1 MRSLLADDAAFFG
14 VRFAHRTNLNFMKF
28 NSFEFRAAVIALVA
42 LGFLTFSFSAGA
54 RNTQGPVSPPR
65 ATPLPA
71 NKPTTTPT
79 PGVPNKGI
87 PQAQISPVP
96 PTLSDLQS
104 KIQSR
109 LVAPEVRRGQIGL
122 KIVSLNSGKVIF
134 EQNGEK
140 YLMPASNMKN
150 FTVAAAMEKLTPDF
164 RFVTS
169 VYAPSQP
176 DQSGTI
182 KGDLRIFGRGDV
194 SISTAFFGVTNDPET
209 YYKGIDRLVDK
220 IIGTGVKRIE
230 GDLIGDE
237 SYFRGSPIPGSWEYD
252 DLQWYYGAEI
262 SALPINDSAVDLTV
276 KPGSD
281 GYACSVKLLPMNPV
295 IRVNNR
301 CTTTGA
307 DTGRTLQVEKKPNQ
321 NVIDITGSLPVGDNG
336 FSGSIAVSHP
346 AELFIALLK
355 QRLQEKGVAVTGQL
369 RTINFDSKTIGSPAA
384 TALSLA
390 PINSKDGAQPHA
402 GPIEIARLE
411 SPPFSEIAA
420 KTMKPSQNMYTETI
434 LWTLGEKSREEL
446 TAVALSSTGF
456 PPSLPSGNS
465 DVLGLAIT
473 KAFRSQIGIPDDA
486 VIQYDGCGLSR
497 HDVITPS
504 AVIQLYTYMATQ
516 SKYSQAW
523 RNALTIAGVDG
534 TLRNRFK
541 GTAGAGNVRGKTGT
555 IDQVSALSGYLTTAG
570 GEPVVFSV
578 VVNGVPD
585 GVTRVRLIDEI
596 ILNVVNFNGK
606 VD

>member
-1 MRSLLADDAAFFG
+1 
-14 VRFAHRTNLNFMKF
+14 
-28 NSFEFRAAVIALVA
+28 
-42 LGFLTFSFSAGA
+42 
-54 RNTQGPVSPPR
+54 
-65 ATPLPA
+65 
-71 NKPTTTPT
+71 
-79 PGVPNKGI
+79 
-87 PQAQISPVP
+87 
-96 PTLSDLQS
+96 
-104 KIQSR
+104 
-109 LVAPEVRRGQIGL
+109 
-122 KIVSLNSGKVIF
+122 
-134 EQNGEK
+134 
-140 YLMPASNMKN
+140 
-150 FTVAAAMEKLTPDF
+150 
-164 RFVTS
+164 
-169 VYAPSQP
+169 
-176 DQSGTI
+176 
-182 KGDLRIFGRGDV
+182 
-194 SISTAFFGVTNDPET
+194 
-209 YYKGIDRLVDK
+209 
-220 IIGTGVKRIE
+220 
-230 GDLIGDE
+230 
-237 SYFRGSPIPGSWEYD
+237 
-252 DLQWYYGAEI
+252 
-262 SALPINDSAVDLTV
+262 
-276 KPGSD
+276 
-281 GYACSVKLLPMNPV
+281 
-295 IRVNNR
+295 
-301 CTTTGA
+301 
-307 DTGRTLQVEKKPNQ
+307 
-321 NVIDITGSLPVGDNG
+321 
-336 FSGSIAVSHP
+336 
-346 AELFIALLK
+346 
-355 QRLQEKGVAVTGQL
+355 
-369 RTINFDSKTIGSPAA
+369 
-384 TALSLA
+384 
-390 PINSKDGAQPHA
+390 
-402 GPIEIARLE
+402 
-411 SPPFSEIAA
+411 
-420 KTMKPSQNMYTETI
+420 MYTETI